1 VLTLSLSACYRH
13 EYAVSGTVP
22 RATPTYSE
30 WQHHLLSGLVDL
42 SSEIEL
48 RDHCPEGVSRIVDSI
63 EPLNVL
69 VYFLTATIYSPSTVE
84 IYCRALDEPDPAPRR
99 RRDAGVREASPPED
113 RVDAGNE

>member
-1 VLTLSLSACYRH
+1 M
-13 EYAVSGTVP
+13 SGTVP
-22 RATPTYSE
+22 RPTPSYSE

-84 IYCRALDEPDPAPRR
+84 IYCRELDELDELDTPRR
-99 RRDAGVREASPPED
+99 HRDAGVREASSSED
-113 RVDAGNE
+113 RVDAGEE